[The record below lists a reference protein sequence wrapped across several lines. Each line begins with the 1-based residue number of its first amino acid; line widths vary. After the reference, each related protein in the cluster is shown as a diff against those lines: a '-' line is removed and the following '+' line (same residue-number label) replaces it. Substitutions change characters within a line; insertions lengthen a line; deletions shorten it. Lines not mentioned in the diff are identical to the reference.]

1 MQNLEV
7 EIRKEIEKLKNMI
20 EKNEKIEE
28 IKKQKIK
35 LDTMLEEYFTKQK
48 YNNTTY
54 QNNSFIKAGK
64 FGTINKKEKGEIDE
78 KSKYHKNRT
87 NITEIKKK

>member
-1 MQNLEV
+1 MQNLET

-35 LDTMLEEYFTKQK
+35 LDTMLEEYLAK
-48 YNNTTY
+48 
-54 QNNSFIKAGK
+54 
-64 FGTINKKEKGEIDE
+64 
-78 KSKYHKNRT
+78 
-87 NITEIKKK
+87 

>member
-1 MQNLEV
+1 MQNLET

-35 LDTMLEEYFTKQK
+35 LDTMLEEYFAK
-48 YNNTTY
+48 
-54 QNNSFIKAGK
+54 
-64 FGTINKKEKGEIDE
+64 
-78 KSKYHKNRT
+78 
-87 NITEIKKK
+87 

>member
-1 MQNLEV
+1 MQNLET

-35 LDTMLEEYFTKQK
+35 LDTMLEEYFTK
-48 YNNTTY
+48 
-54 QNNSFIKAGK
+54 
-64 FGTINKKEKGEIDE
+64 
-78 KSKYHKNRT
+78 
-87 NITEIKKK
+87 